1 MPQKTTLAAYF
12 VPTGAWTPK
21 CKFDDFMK
29 SDGSMDCHMWCQGP
43 DGTIYDYTD
52 EQILAPP
59 LCGTYATNS
68 IVRKEFPPQL
78 QQAVFAQARRTYKG
92 ASSATRSRA
101 MQNFGY
107 CTHRALNLKKE
118 HPELT
123 LVAGSLG
130 FVQPDG
136 RTWYEFG

>member
-1 MPQKTTLAAYF
+1 MRKNILERGPRNASLTT
-12 VPTGAWTPK
+12 
-21 CKFDDFMK
+21 
-29 SDGSMDCHMWCQGP
+29 SCQGT